1 MSKKDQKVNFLHKEF
16 KTSVLKMIKD
26 LKEDV
31 NNITK
36 PMYEQNGNFDKEA
49 ENLKIN

>member
-1 MSKKDQKVNFLHKEF
+1 MVNFLHKEF
-16 KTSVLKMIKD
+16 KTTVLKMLKE

-31 NNITK
+31 DKVTK
-36 PMYEQNGNFDKEA
+36 LMYEQNGNFDKE